1 MKLGFSTTLILLIKS
16 DRIITALELNVYNP
30 TSQNENLSVWKPLP
44 TEVHPRRL
52 RRCGATRLR
61 AESEIK
67 CKSWRRTA
75 TGQCQRVSW
84 ISGSDRLRNG
94 RNGTLPLVGAGMPL
108 ACIYTACSTCTVKLM
123 VHYRRPLCSNR
134 ATRCD
139 GDKINSFYGQQSV
152 CGLIRVYHL
161 PRLT

>member
-1 MKLGFSTTLILLIKS
+1 MFYRRVCTVEIRFLYDSDITYKKWQDYNSSWVKRLILPPK
-16 DRIITALELNVYNP
+16 TK
-30 TSQNENLSVWKPLP
+30 TSVFGNHFLQKCSRGVWG
-44 TEVHPRRL
+44 VV
-52 RRCGATRLR
+52 GTRLR

-84 ISGSDRLRNG
+84 ISGGDRLRNG

-134 ATRCD
+134 ASNALR
-139 GDKINSFYGQQSV
+139 
-152 CGLIRVYHL
+152 R
-161 PRLT
+161 R